1 MAEETKRNRWLP
13 RIVLAF
19 SAIALLGVSVLPY
32 LNTPNNVPPSVNA
45 SASPDAQRKQLE
57 DQVRGYESV
66 LQREPENPNA
76 LRGIVDAKRGL
87 NDIAGTVA
95 PLEKLMKLNPTVPDY
110 AVLLAR
116 TKQYLKD
123 NEGAIQVYRDALK
136 AQPADLQILSQLSQL
151 LVEQNR
157 PEAAI
162 GLLQDTLRD
171 APKLNQATPSTPVD
185 TTAIEV
191 LLGRTFANQKRF
203 DEAVRVFDSAIKA
216 KPEDFQAYLGKALTL
231 QEQGKKDEAKP
242 LFDKALSVA
251 PAEVK
256 DQITRL
262 AAGPSPSPAPG
273 GVTPADQK
281 PPSDAQPTGAKPEET
296 QPTQTTP
303 SDTKSTDAK
312 PEDSTPKP

>member
-19 SAIALLGVSVLPY
+19 SAVALLGVSVLPY
-32 LNTPNNVPPSVNA
+32 LNTPQNAPVSVNSPA
-45 SASPDAQRKQLE
+45 PDAQRKQFE
-57 DQVRGYESV
+57 DQLRGYESV

-87 NDIAGTVA
+87 NDIKGTVE
-95 PLEKLMKLNPTVPDY
+95 PLEKLVKLNPGVPDY

-123 NEGAIQVYRDALK
+123 DEGAILVYREALK
-136 AQPADLQILSQLSQL
+136 SKPADLKILSELSQL
-151 LVEQNR
+151 LVKQNR

-171 APKLNQATPSTPVD
+171 APKVNQATPGAD

-203 DEAVRVFDSAIKA
+203 DEAVLAFDTAIKA
-216 KPEDFQAYLGKALTL
+216 KPNDFQGYLGKALTL
-231 QEQGKKDEAKP
+231 QEQGKKDESKV

-251 PAEVK
+251 PPEVK
-256 DQITRL
+256 DQISRL
-262 AAGPSPSPAPG
+262 AAGPIASPSPTAG
-273 GVTPADQK
+273 GIKPNDVQPAEK
-281 PPSDAQPTGAKPEET
+281 PSDNKPTDVKPDVPAPAKP
-296 QPTQTTP
+296 
-303 SDTKSTDAK
+303 
-312 PEDSTPKP
+312 

>member
-19 SAIALLGVSVLPY
+19 SAVALLGVSVLPY
-32 LNTPNNVPPSVNA
+32 LNTPQNAPVSVNSPA
-45 SASPDAQRKQLE
+45 PDAQRKQFE
-57 DQVRGYESV
+57 DQLRGYESV

-87 NDIAGTVA
+87 NDIKGTVE
-95 PLEKLMKLNPTVPDY
+95 PLEKLVKLNPGVPDY

-123 NEGAIQVYRDALK
+123 DEGAIQVYRDALK
-136 AQPADLQILSQLSQL
+136 SKPADLKILSELSQL
-151 LVEQNR
+151 LVKQNR

-171 APKLNQATPSTPVD
+171 APKVNQATPGAID

-191 LLGRTFANQKRF
+191 LLGRTLANQKRF
-203 DEAVRVFDSAIKA
+203 SEAVVAFDTAIKA
-216 KPEDFQAYLGKALTL
+216 KPDDFQGYLGKALTL
-231 QEQGKKDEAKP
+231 QEQGKKDEAKV

-251 PAEVK
+251 PPEVK
-256 DQITRL
+256 DQISRL
-262 AAGPSPSPAPG
+262 AAGPIASPSPAAG
-273 GVTPADQK
+273 GIKPNDTPPAEK
-281 PPSDAQPTGAKPEET
+281 SSDTPTDAK
-296 QPTQTTP
+296 
-303 SDTKSTDAK
+303 SDTKSDVPEPAK
-312 PEDSTPKP
+312 P

>member
-19 SAIALLGVSVLPY
+19 SAVALLGVSVLPY
-32 LNTPNNVPPSVNA
+32 LNTPQNAPVSVNSPA
-45 SASPDAQRKQLE
+45 PDAQRKQFE

-87 NDIAGTVA
+87 NDIKGTVE
-95 PLEKLMKLNPTVPDY
+95 PLEKLVKLNPTVPDY

-123 NEGAIQVYRDALK
+123 DEGAIQVYRDALK
-136 AQPADLQILSQLSQL
+136 SKPADLKILSELSQL
-151 LVEQNR
+151 LVKQSR

-171 APKLNQATPSTPVD
+171 APQVNQATPGAID

-191 LLGRTFANQKRF
+191 LLGRTLANQKRF

-216 KPEDFQAYLGKALTL
+216 KPDDFQAYLGKALTL
-231 QEQGKKDEAKP
+231 QEQGKKDEAKG

-251 PAEVK
+251 PPEIK

-262 AAGPSPSPAPG
+262 AAGPIASPSPAAG
-273 GVTPADQK
+273 GIKPNDVQPAEK
-281 PPSDAQPTGAKPEET
+281 PSDNKPTDVKPDVPAPAKP
-296 QPTQTTP
+296 
-303 SDTKSTDAK
+303 
-312 PEDSTPKP
+312 

>member
-19 SAIALLGVSVLPY
+19 SAVALLGVSVLPY
-32 LNTPNNVPPSVNA
+32 LNTPQNAPVSVNSPA
-45 SASPDAQRKQLE
+45 PDAQRKQFE

-87 NDIAGTVA
+87 NDIKGTVE
-95 PLEKLMKLNPTVPDY
+95 PLEKLVKLNPTVPDY

-123 NEGAIQVYRDALK
+123 DEGAIQVYRDALK
-136 AQPADLQILSQLSQL
+136 SKPADLKILSELSQL
-151 LVEQNR
+151 LVKQSR

-171 APKLNQATPSTPVD
+171 APQVNQATPGAID

-191 LLGRTFANQKRF
+191 LLGRTLANQKRF

-216 KPEDFQAYLGKALTL
+216 KPDDFQAYLGKALTL
-231 QEQGKKDEAKP
+231 QEQGKNSEAKG

-251 PAEVK
+251 PPEVK
-256 DQITRL
+256 DQISRL
-262 AAGPSPSPAPG
+262 AAGPIASPSPAAG
-273 GVTPADQK
+273 GVK
-281 PPSDAQPTGAKPEET
+281 PNDAQPAEK
-296 QPTQTTP
+296 P
-303 SDTKSTDAK
+303 SDKPTDAK
-312 PEDSTPKP
+312 PDVPAPAKP

>member
-19 SAIALLGVSVLPY
+19 SAVALLGVSVLPY
-32 LNTPNNVPPSVNA
+32 LNTPQSAPVSVNSPA
-45 SASPDAQRKQLE
+45 PDAQRKQFE

-87 NDIAGTVA
+87 NDIKGTVE
-95 PLEKLMKLNPTVPDY
+95 PLEKLVKLNPAVPDY

-123 NEGAIQVYRDALK
+123 DEGAILVYREALK
-136 AQPADLQILSQLSQL
+136 SKPADLKILSELSQL
-151 LVEQNR
+151 LVKQSR

-171 APKLNQATPSTPVD
+171 APKVNQATPGAVD

-203 DEAVRVFDSAIKA
+203 DEAVRAFDTAIKA
-216 KPEDFQAYLGKALTL
+216 KPDDFQGYLGKALTL
-231 QEQGKKDEAKP
+231 QEQGKKDESKV

-251 PAEVK
+251 PPEVK
-256 DQITRL
+256 DQISRL
-262 AAGPSPSPAPG
+262 ATGPIASPSPTAG
-273 GVTPADQK
+273 GIKPNDPSPAEK
-281 PPSDAQPTGAKPEET
+281 PSEKP
-296 QPTQTTP
+296 
-303 SDTKSTDAK
+303 TDAK
-312 PEDSTPKP
+312 SDTQSEVPEPAKP